1 MKQAF
6 GQWSIS
12 CGCPGTR
19 SRSPGFVTLS
29 HCSRTFHHKSRPIPP
44 TAVEKF
50 RAAATTSVAAAD
62 PSSPPLAALFSSLHS
77 QIPIDQAINTTASAA
92 RTRTTSSSC
101 IPTTTKRNYLRPFT
115 SPQPHSNPLSSSTL
129 PTMADEQVHWS
140 AAKVRETFLRF
151 FEERGHTIGKPL
163 PFIAS
168 RYALSAP
175 RHARSSTTASS

>member
-12 CGCPGTR
+12 CGCMR
-19 SRSPGFVTLS
+19 SSSPGFVTLS

-44 TAVEKF
+44 IAVEKF
-50 RAAATTSVAAAD
+50 RAAATTNAAAAD

-77 QIPIDQAINTTASAA
+77 QIPIDQAITTTASAA
-92 RTRTTSSSC
+92 RTRTTSSSR
-101 IPTTTKRNYLRPFT
+101 IPTTTKRNHLRLFA
-115 SPQPHSNPLSSSTL
+115 SLQPHSNPLSSSTL

-175 RHARSSTTASS
+175 RDARGSSTTTLS